1 MSLAKTAH
9 AKDEAAPVSPVA
21 ATAVSDDAK
30 SSNSNEVK
38 ELQTSIRQLSQQRRM
53 LRQVQVT
60 YSRIKKSQFKYIKP
74 ADDEVEKTQEKTP
87 KDPEDSAK
95 EKVKAAH
102 RLLRNFNY
110 AVNVQV
116 MSREDDKRVFPQ
128 KFSAEIE
135 SLFDDKSALEKVK
148 KALQTDLKEG
158 QTKEIPNKLSD
169 HTLKG
174 IADFLEKYE
183 KKEVI
188 DKLETQ
194 LTDLTK
200 QIDDKRSKLLVLR
213 PEMKKT
219 RSTPSTGR
227 TKGSKASTKKST
239 TTHSDPE
246 EE

>member
-1 MSLAKTAH
+1 
-9 AKDEAAPVSPVA
+9 
-21 ATAVSDDAK
+21 
-30 SSNSNEVK
+30 
-38 ELQTSIRQLSQQRRM
+38 
-53 LRQVQVT
+53 
-60 YSRIKKSQFKYIKP
+60 
-74 ADDEVEKTQEKTP
+74 
-87 KDPEDSAK
+87 
-95 EKVKAAH
+95 
-102 RLLRNFNY
+102 
-110 AVNVQV
+110 

>member
-1 MSLAKTAH
+1 M
-9 AKDEAAPVSPVA
+9 
-21 ATAVSDDAK
+21 
-30 SSNSNEVK
+30 
-38 ELQTSIRQLSQQRRM
+38 
-53 LRQVQVT
+53 
-60 YSRIKKSQFKYIKP
+60 
-74 ADDEVEKTQEKTP
+74 
-87 KDPEDSAK
+87 
-95 EKVKAAH
+95 
-102 RLLRNFNY
+102 
-110 AVNVQV
+110 
-116 MSREDDKRVFPQ
+116 
-128 KFSAEIE
+128 
-135 SLFDDKSALEKVK
+135 
-148 KALQTDLKEG
+148 
-158 QTKEIPNKLSD
+158 SD